1 MPAGDSCV
9 HKVRRKIAYE
19 LLLELGRNAELICEV
34 VVKLHLEQSP
44 RYCQCSTKMFMTTL
58 FITKVEVT
66 KVAVCRR
73 MDKLWSIHTKSCL
86 SMR

>member
-1 MPAGDSCV
+1 MLRDGAQQVPAGDSCV

-44 RYCQCSTKMFMTTL
+44 RYCQHKNVYDNF
-58 FITKVEVT
+58 V
-66 KVAVCRR
+66 
-73 MDKLWSIHTKSCL
+73 HH
-86 SMR
+86 